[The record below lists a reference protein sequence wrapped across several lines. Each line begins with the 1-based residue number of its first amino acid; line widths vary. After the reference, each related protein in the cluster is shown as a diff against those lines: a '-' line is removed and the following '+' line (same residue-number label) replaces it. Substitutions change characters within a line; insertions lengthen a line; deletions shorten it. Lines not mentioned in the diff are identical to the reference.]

1 MKRIIQRL
9 ISCCIVFM
17 MMLNLSTI
25 SSNIQTVY
33 AYDYVAYGIDVS
45 VHQANIDWNT
55 VANNG
60 ISFAI
65 IRSGLGK
72 YAKQE
77 DKNFKTNYNNAK
89 ATGINVGTYWVSYAM
104 SVDEAYEEA
113 EVCYSIIKG
122 YSFDYPVYYDMEVA
136 SQSKS
141 LSKQQITNIGLAFCQ
156 RLPSYGYT
164 VGIYANKNWFTN
176 YIDKNQVIKSG
187 YEIWLAQY
195 PSGDYAVNPDGYDKS
210 ADCGIW
216 QYSSKGKVAGINGY
230 VDVNVSYKNY
240 RDSKPSSITISEEE
254 NPTKWYEKLPSV
266 DFGDSFDAIILNK
279 NYWRPIRPDSSS
291 NVVLHTE
298 QGEIIEMWRF
308 TRQSDGSYT
317 IENYGNGLFLDAYGM
332 ATDAGT
338 NVWSYK
344 GNDSAAQR
352 WFIYEVNG
360 GFVFRPSYGELVM
373 DLYDNRSGDDTNI
386 QLWTYHGGDSQI
398 FSIYTGSVSDYAKP
412 KPSKISLTVKD
423 HTSIALSWESLYYV
437 DKYIVYRS
445 TDNSNWTKI
454 GETTSSNYTD
464 TGLAAETKYYYKFE
478 AENRFYKE
486 SSVSASATTSAK
498 PEYTVTFDANGGK
511 VSPTSKKI
519 QLNTAYELPE
529 PTRDGYTFKGWFT
542 EKDGNTQVK
551 STDKMSTAKNHT
563 LYAQWEINKLTIN
576 FNVNGGSVLSD
587 GTYYVGKD
595 SMIYEAENNNPVRK
609 RWDYGYTAEKGLFNA
624 STFKLTKDGYKFIG
638 WSDKSSGGTVYDQNA
653 AIKSD
658 ELCPELKN
666 KSTTIVMYA
675 QWQDLTTTNVTTKST
690 ITTTK
695 STTSKSNATTTTI
708 KTTTSITTTSEK
720 ELKISETEIYIKV
733 GEKYSIKANQDNL
746 TYTSSDEGI
755 AIASN
760 KGVIS
765 GTKKGQAVI
774 TVINKSKDTAS
785 ITVHVI
791 EPKYGDANGDNDI
804 SIADAVIIM
813 QSLANPDMYGLDGK
827 AETHIT
833 DIGYINAD
841 CSNPG
846 DGVTNAD
853 ALAIQKYKLS
863 LIKSLPEKK

>member
-1 MKRIIQRL
+1 
-9 ISCCIVFM
+9 M
-17 MMLNLSTI
+17 MILNLSTI
-25 SSNIQTVY
+25 SSNIKTVN

-45 VHQANIDWNT
+45 VHQASIDWNT

-72 YAKQE
+72 YTNQE

-89 ATGINVGTYWVSYAM
+89 AAGLNVGTYWVSYAM

-156 RLPSYGYT
+156 RLASYGYT

-176 YIDKNQVIKSG
+176 YIDKNQVINNG

-216 QYSSKGKVAGINGY
+216 QYSSKGEVAGISGY

-240 RDSKPSSITISEEE
+240 GGSKPSSMTISGETKPEGNLQPGKFFAIKGNISSSLNITSVWGGVYYDDWTVTSQYAEATPNSTTYDLSTYFDNKIIFNRLEEGSYHYLIKAKDTSGNE
-254 NPTKWYEKLPSV
+254 YTLVSSDFNIGNPAKWYEKLPAAT
-266 DFGDSFDAIILNK
+266 FGESFDAIILNK

-298 QGEIIEMWRF
+298 QGAIIEMWRF

-332 ATDAGT
+332 GTEEGT
-338 NVWSYK
+338 NICVHE

-352 WFIYEVNG
+352 WFLYEANG
-360 GFVFRPSYGELVM
+360 GFVFRPAYGELAM
-373 DLYDNRSGDDTNI
+373 DLCANKSDDDTNI
-386 QLWTYHGGDSQI
+386 ELWTYHGGDAQI
-398 FSIYTGSVSDYAKP
+398 FSIYTSGVNDYAKP
-412 KPSKISLTVKD
+412 KPNKISLTVKD
-423 HTSIALSWESLYYV
+423 HTSIALSWEPSYYV

-445 TDNSNWTKI
+445 TDNSNWQKI
-454 GETTSSNYTD
+454 GETTTPNYSD
-464 TGLAAETKYYYKFE
+464 TGLSAGTQYYYKFE
-478 AENRFYKE
+478 AQNRFYKE
-486 SSVSASATTSAK
+486 SSESVSAKTNELPATT
-498 PEYTVTFDANGGK
+498 
-511 VSPTSKKI
+511 
-519 QLNTAYELPE
+519 
-529 PTRDGYTFKGWFT
+529 
-542 EKDGNTQVK
+542 
-551 STDKMSTAKNHT
+551 
-563 LYAQWEINKLTIN
+563 
-576 FNVNGGSVLSD
+576 
-587 GTYYVGKD
+587 
-595 SMIYEAENNNPVRK
+595 
-609 RWDYGYTAEKGLFNA
+609 
-624 STFKLTKDGYKFIG
+624 
-638 WSDKSSGGTVYDQNA
+638 
-653 AIKSD
+653 
-658 ELCPELKN
+658 
-666 KSTTIVMYA
+666 
-675 QWQDLTTTNVTTKST
+675 TTT
-690 ITTTK
+690 TTTV
-695 STTSKSNATTTTI
+695 TTTI
-708 KTTTSITTTSEK
+708 KTTTTVKSTTTTVATSEK
-720 ELKISETEIYIKV
+720 ELELSEKEVYIKV
-733 GEKYSIKANQDNL
+733 GEKYTIKANQDNL
-746 TYTSSDEGI
+746 TYTSSDESI

-760 KGVIS
+760 KGVIT
-765 GTKKGQAVI
+765 GIKNGQAVI
-774 TVINKSKDTAS
+774 TVINESKDTDS
-785 ITVHVI
+785 ITVNIIV
-791 EPKYGDANGDNDI
+791 PKYGDANGDNDI

-813 QSLANPDMYGLDGK
+813 QSLANPDMYGLKGK
-827 AETHIT
+827 SESHIT

-841 CSNPG
+841 CYNTG

-863 LIKSLPEKK
+863 LITALPENT